1 MQASDAVEANPIIV
15 HPTQTVADTVAALRA
30 NAQVRA
36 AIVDDGGQLIG
47 LMGLHDVLRH
57 LLPSYV
63 TLDPNLANAL
73 DEKYYAE
80 HFAALAKRPVS
91 EVMLRHFVSV
101 PSNCS
106 LGRAMAVM
114 NEQQWQPLPIA
125 DQGKFAGMLTR
136 SSVLGALAESARR
149 LGV

>member
-15 HPTQTVADTVAALRA
+15 HPTQTVAETVAALRA
-30 NAQVRA
+30 NSQVRA
-36 AIVDDGGQLIG
+36 GIVDDGGWLIG

-63 TLDPNLANAL
+63 SLDPNLANAL

-80 HFAALAKRPVS
+80 HYAELAKRPVS
-91 EVMLRHFVSV
+91 QVMLRHFVSV

-114 NEQQWQPLPIA
+114 NEQQWQPLPVA
-125 DQGKFAGMLTR
+125 DQGKFVGMLTR
-136 SSVLGALAESARR
+136 ASILRALAESATR
-149 LGV
+149 LGF